1 MMTPADREIKMDFD
15 TLAKAGS
22 MLGSAA
28 VIVID
33 ETACIVK
40 STLRLAKFFAHESCG
55 QCTPCREG
63 TNWME
68 IILHRIQS
76 GHGSEADL
84 DLLARVVPNVGGISL
99 CALGDAAQGP
109 VKSLVQK
116 FGDEIRENIRNR
128 RYPLPESRFFGEGAA
143 A

>member
-1 MMTPADREIKMDFD
+1 MMTAADAGIRMDFD

-28 VIVID
+28 VIVMD
-33 ETACIVK
+33 ETTCIVR

-63 TNWME
+63 TNWMRL
-68 IILHRIQS
+68 ILQRIER
-76 GHGSEADL
+76 GDGSEADL
-84 DLLARVVPNVGGISL
+84 DLLAGVVPNVGGISL

-109 VKSLVQK
+109 VKSMIAR
-116 FGDEIRENIRNR
+116 FGDEIRDNIRNR
-128 RYPLPESRFFGEGAA
+128 RYPLPRQPFFDFGAVA
-143 A
+143 

>member
-1 MMTPADREIKMDFD
+1 
-15 TLAKAGS
+15 
-22 MLGSAA
+22 
-28 VIVID
+28 
-33 ETACIVK
+33 
-40 STLRLAKFFAHESCG
+40 
-55 QCTPCREG
+55 
-63 TNWME
+63 ME

-116 FGDEIRENIRNR
+116 FGDEIRDNIRNR
-128 RYPLPESRFFGEGAA
+128 RYPLPEHRFFGEGAA